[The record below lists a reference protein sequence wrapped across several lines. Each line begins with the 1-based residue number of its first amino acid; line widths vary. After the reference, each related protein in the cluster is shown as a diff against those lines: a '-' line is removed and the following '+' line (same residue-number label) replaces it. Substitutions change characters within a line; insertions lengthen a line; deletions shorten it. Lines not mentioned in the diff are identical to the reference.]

1 MASGV
6 RKGTEAKKIR
16 DRHKGT
22 DAQGFRCHT
31 GSQAKNKG
39 RSRGLWRYMASHV
52 GHLSFAL
59 NLVLYTFLLWTTDRT
74 DCRLG

>member
-1 MASGV
+1 LASGV

-31 GSQAKNKG
+31 GRQAKNKG
-39 RSRGLWRYMASHV
+39 RSGDCGDTWLHMS
-52 GHLSFAL
+52 G
-59 NLVLYTFLLWTTDRT
+59 TFLLP
-74 DCRLG
+74 